1 MTNNSNSNKYLSPDC
16 SENPFLK
23 KKIATESGKKLL
35 IKFVCKSVGEFRRN
49 IINSS
54 FLIINYLKTVSLPG
68 RKNIYEIAV

>member
-1 MTNNSNSNKYLSPDC
+1 MDTNIVAPIAVEIL
-16 SENPFLK
+16 FWK

-35 IKFVCKSVGEFRRN
+35 IKFVCNSVGEFRRN

-54 FLIINYLKTVSLPG
+54 FLIINYLKTVSLPR